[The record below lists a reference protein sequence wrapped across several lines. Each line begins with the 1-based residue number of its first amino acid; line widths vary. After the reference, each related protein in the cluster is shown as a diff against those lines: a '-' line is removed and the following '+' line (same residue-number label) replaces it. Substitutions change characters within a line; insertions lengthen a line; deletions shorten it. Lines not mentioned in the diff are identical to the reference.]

1 MWTGGYPPKRVTSPT
16 WGPPPP
22 WKQALRDLSEISS
35 GGGEVQNRGRS
46 QFFEPFNKEGYEKNN
61 RKRGRVTKNSHH
73 DREHTKIVTCDYFLT
88 CSSTSIKR
96 PQPPFGHPKESFLSV
111 VTSIKQLCI
120 KRLIHLFWICFKNT
134 MKESTVQERRWRVW
148 PYGLCIMA
156 LEWLRCN
163 DSHNYQAAVSLH
175 FVLFCFLFA
184 CCFVTCPWLEHHLK
198 GFPTETTFRSIT
210 FFAKIVWFC
219 WVCLCFV

>member
-1 MWTGGYPPKRVTSPT
+1 M
-16 WGPPPP
+16 
-22 WKQALRDLSEISS
+22 E
-35 GGGEVQNRGRS
+35 NRGRS

-134 MKESTVQERRWRVW
+134 MKESTVQERR
-148 PYGLCIMA
+148 
-156 LEWLRCN
+156 
-163 DSHNYQAAVSLH
+163 
-175 FVLFCFLFA
+175 
-184 CCFVTCPWLEHHLK
+184 
-198 GFPTETTFRSIT
+198 
-210 FFAKIVWFC
+210 
-219 WVCLCFV
+219 